1 MSTAPPPLC
10 PLNALTLTDPQVWED
25 TGMPRDFEGPHTHTL
40 KFEWYP
46 QRGRRYWLRF
56 DGASYEAVVELNGK
70 PLGTHRG
77 IWDGFTINIT
87 RALRRG
93 KNYLTVHIT
102 KNGGARFPVPEV
114 LSGFLPYVS
123 SPFGGLWQPVRFF
136 DTGEAWLSDLWIHGE
151 ADGTVHISGS
161 VVSKRRVPLTLNIY
175 PLKGRWDNPY
185 RAELKARGAFAHTI
199 MLPEPRAWSP
209 ETPNLYWCRVEVG
222 ENSHYV
228 DLLFGLRTVEVQGS
242 QIYLNGTPFYPRGL
256 LHWGWYLD
264 THAPN
269 PSREQA
275 HKELLT
281 LKEAGF
287 NMLKAC
293 LWVPPDWYLA
303 YCDLRGVAVWLE
315 LPLWLPQ
322 IPPERLE
329 EVVAE
334 YEAIVRQVRNHPC
347 IVLWTLGCELSAR
360 FPAEGLRV
368 LYERVKALTG
378 SPLVRDNSGGG
389 ECYGGSLQEYAD
401 FADYHLYGDAHYA
414 RTTFRA
420 FLEAPRPPQPW
431 LQGEFADHDTMRD
444 FISLRQKV
452 APQHLWWLSQDPQ
465 ENPQGVRW
473 FYETPYVEDRLKA
486 QGLWDALPTLV
497 ENSRREMVAYHKIVL
512 ETMRSL
518 RGTSGYVVTGLKD
531 TPIAT
536 AGLLDERG
544 EPKVP
549 LEAYRDFNAD
559 TVVLIDWARRRV
571 WQAGGD
577 RPANPDPYNHFG
589 GQTLYP
595 RILLSHF
602 GKPLPS
608 QLKVCWELW
617 LGETQVG
624 HGEVLIPTPSG
635 ESPLFLCQLSVE
647 IPPVSNLTHALF
659 MVKVE
664 GAGEVIARNRW
675 RWGIYPRPQWET
687 LGQVALYEPAFC
699 FEEWELPTEVFRRCA
714 QPPERESVLLA
725 TALPDWLDDWVAQGG
740 RCLVLLPP
748 LKSHTQAMPF
758 WREATH
764 RFLPHP
770 VWERLGW
777 MPQHLNERLF
787 AFSTDYALLPQA
799 CLPSAE
805 QYTPLWQRVDT
816 RTGYCHAYLHEEA
829 VGEGKA
835 LFTTLHFT
843 GEHGDT
849 PRTLRYH
856 PAGQYWLYALLH
868 YLIER

>member
-1 MSTAPPPLC
+1 MTPPPLC
-10 PLNALTLTDPQVWED
+10 PADAHKLTDPQVWED
-25 TGMPRDFEGPHTHTL
+25 QGIPRDFEGPHTHTL

-46 QRGRRYWLRF
+46 QQGRRYWLRF
-56 DGASYEAVVELNGK
+56 DGVSYEAVAELNGK
-70 PLGTHRG
+70 LLATHRG
-77 IWDGFTINIT
+77 IWDGFTVNIT

-93 KNYLTVHIT
+93 KNYLTVQVT

-123 SPFGGLWQPVRFF
+123 TPFGGLWQPVWLFE
-136 DTGEAWLSDLWIHGE
+136 TGEAWLSDLGVRGE
-151 ADGTVHISGS
+151 VDGTVHLSGF
-161 VVSKRRVPLTLNIY
+161 VVSKRRVPLAITLSSVRFPHQVY
-175 PLKGRWDNPY
+175 KTVL
-185 RAELKARGAFAHTI
+185 EARGAFEHAIT
-199 MLPEPRAWSP
+199 LPEPQAWSP
-209 ETPNLYWCRVEVG
+209 ETPTLYWCRVEVG
-222 ENSHYV
+222 DNSHCV
-228 DLLFGLRTVEVQGS
+228 ELPFGLRTVDVQGS

-269 PSREQA
+269 PSYEQA
-275 HKELLT
+275 RKELMA
-281 LKEAGF
+281 LKKAGF

-293 LWVPPDWYLA
+293 LWVPPDWYLTL
-303 YCDLRGVAVWLE
+303 CDTKGVAVWLE

-322 IPPERLE
+322 IPPERLD

-334 YEAIVRQVRNHPC
+334 YEAIVRHVRNHPC
-347 IVLWTLGCELSAR
+347 IVMWTLGCELSAR

-389 ECYGGSLQEYAD
+389 ECYGGSMQEYAD
-401 FADYHLYGDAHYA
+401 FADYHLYGDAHFA

-420 FLEAPRPPQPW
+420 FLEAPRPSQPW

-444 FISLRQKV
+444 FTGLRQKV
-452 APQHLWWLSQDPQ
+452 APQHLWWLSQDPK

-486 QGLWDALPTLV
+486 QGLCDALPELV
-497 ENSRREMVAYHKIVL
+497 ENSRKEMVAYHKIVL

-536 AGLLDERG
+536 AGLLDELG
-544 EPKVP
+544 EPKVS

-589 GQTLYP
+589 GQTLHP
-595 RILLSHF
+595 RVLLSHS

-608 QLKVCWELW
+608 PLTVRWELW
-617 LGETQVG
+617 LGETLAGQGAVSV
-624 HGEVLIPTPSG
+624 EASSG
-635 ESPLFLCQLSVE
+635 EPPLFLCQLSVE
-647 IPPVSNLTHALF
+647 LPVVSVPTHALF
-659 MVKVE
+659 AVKVE
-664 GAGEVIARNRW
+664 GAGAVIAQDRW
-675 RWGIYPRPQWET
+675 HWGIYPRPLWEMLPT
-687 LGQVALYEPAFC
+687 IALHEPAIYFD
-699 FEEWELPTEVFRRCA
+699 EGDLPPEVFKRCE
-714 QPPERESVLLA
+714 QPPEAESVLLTA
-725 TALPDWLDDWVAQGG
+725 TLPDWLGEWVAQGG
-740 RCLVLLPP
+740 RCLVLMPRLR
-748 LKSHTQAMPF
+748 SHTQAMPF

-764 RFLPHP
+764 RFVPHP
-770 VWERLGW
+770 FWERLGW
-777 MPQHLNERLF
+777 MPKHLDERLF

-799 CLPSAE
+799 CLPSA
-805 QYTPLWQRVDT
+805 QRYTPLWQRIDT
-816 RTGYCHAYLHEEA
+816 RTGYCHAYLHEEMI
-829 VGEGKA
+829 GKGKA
-835 LFTTLHFT
+835 LWTTLHFA

-849 PRTLRYH
+849 PRTLRSH
-856 PAGQYWLYALLH
+856 PAGQYWLYALLR
-868 YLIER
+868 YLAER